1 MQPPDSPDTQIQL
14 SPDRAV
20 WIAVCREC
28 FTIYFGAISWLL
40 RQKVMSVAY
49 SDRID
54 EVLVKMIHKF
64 RYSPFEGGGYP
75 EIVENRQV
83 LYTLTQTDSAGMW
96 TDWNVEL
103 RRH

>member
-1 MQPPDSPDTQIQL
+1 
-14 SPDRAV
+14 
-20 WIAVCREC
+20 
-28 FTIYFGAISWLL
+28 
-40 RQKVMSVAY
+40 MSVAY
-49 SDRID
+49 SDWIN
-54 EVLVKMIHKF
+54 EVLVKVIHKF